1 MLANFIFEKFLFPT
15 CQKYN
20 FLFHSVNQE
29 KKEYNFETIFNA
41 SLEKIINYALNYINE
56 DNSIFNHE
64 KINFKENEFN
74 MKKSRTNYISLNE
87 NDLFDLEDDYNE
99 YLKEK
104 NQIFFIQKAKKI
116 INSSIN
122 DIFNEEQNN
131 NMYKPFQ
138 MDIDNESTN
147 RNNNI
152 NQNENLNIETNTLE
166 NNNIEN
172 NNNIEVK
179 INSENKILEENSS
192 YNLMTADIS
201 TLSDNIHNN
210 NNINNIKVNNNTP
223 NFIHDS
229 YSNFNKYSRDYLP
242 KVVFKNE
249 RFKNTDPFLKNFNPK
264 FLKKENIDK
273 KIFRKFRNF
282 IKEKYQ
288 KSPNNLIFSY
298 GNEFWKHFCT
308 SNLLPPMKY
317 QEYEFKSFNTKYFLW
332 LFSQYG
338 SVDLFKQFI
347 EEKGKYVI
355 DNFINEYNLEQST
368 EVNIIEK
375 LKEYLNKIPII
386 YSRNKKQNTFNQINC
401 NFDNSNEPFNY
412 ENNFR
417 NEHFH
422 FDYNDFADTYFGV
435 KELNDDPSKNVFNT
449 NFNFEFRE
457 RNSNIFDDEKEKEYI
472 QRLDLPAMNLGFDY

>member
-1 MLANFIFEKFLFPT
+1 M
-15 CQKYN
+15 
-20 FLFHSVNQE
+20 
-29 KKEYNFETIFNA
+29 
-41 SLEKIINYALNYINE
+41 INILLNYINE
-56 DNSIFNHE
+56 DNSIFNSD
-64 KINFKENEFN
+64 KVNYKENEFN
-74 MKKSRTNYISLNE
+74 MKMSRSNYISLNE

-99 YLKEK
+99 YIKEK
-104 NQIFFIQKAKKI
+104 NQIFLIQKTKKI
-116 INSSIN
+116 INKSI
-122 DIFNEEQNN
+122 DAIFNEEQNN
-131 NMYKPFQ
+131 NIYNPFQ
-138 MDIDNESTN
+138 MDIENEKSEKN
-147 RNNNI
+147 NDINNN
-152 NQNENLNIETNTLE
+152 EDMNIEINKFE

-172 NNNIEVK
+172 NNNNIEIK
-179 INSENKILEENSS
+179 NNSENKIIEENSN
-192 YNLMTADIS
+192 YNLMTADLS

-210 NNINNIKVNNNTP
+210 NINNNIKINNNTP
-223 NFIHDS
+223 NFINDS

-242 KVVFKNE
+242 KMAFKKE

-288 KSPNNLIFSY
+288 KSPNNIIFSY
-298 GNEFWKHFCT
+298 ENEFWKSFCT

-338 SVDLFKQFI
+338 SFDLFKQFI
-347 EEKGKYVI
+347 EEKGKFVI

-386 YSRNKKQNTFNQINC
+386 YSRNKKQNNFNQINF
-401 NFDNSNEPFNY
+401 NFDNNS
-412 ENNFR
+412 R
-417 NEHFH
+417 NENYC

-457 RNSNIFDDEKEKEYI
+457 RNSFMYDDEKEKEYI
-472 QRLDLPAMNLGFDY
+472 QRLDLPAMNLGFAYEK

>member
-1 MLANFIFEKFLFPT
+1 M
-15 CQKYN
+15 
-20 FLFHSVNQE
+20 FHSINQE
-29 KKEYNFETIFNA
+29 KKEYSIENNFNT
-41 SLEKIINYALNYINE
+41 SLEKMINILLSYINE
-56 DNSIFNHE
+56 DNSFYNHE
-64 KINFKENEFN
+64 KINFKDNEFN
-74 MKKSRTNYISLNE
+74 MKINRTNNISLKE

-104 NQIFFIQKAKKI
+104 NQIFLILKTKKV
-116 INSSIN
+116 INKSI
-122 DIFNEEQNN
+122 DAIFNEEQNN
-131 NMYKPFQ
+131 NMYNPFQ
-138 MDIDNESTN
+138 MDIDNEKSE
-147 RNNNI
+147 RDNNI
-152 NQNENLNIETNTLE
+152 NQNENMNIETNTFE
-166 NNNIEN
+166 NINNEN

-179 INSENKILEENSS
+179 NISENKILEDNSN

-201 TLSDNIHNN
+201 TLSDNINNNCDNFHNN
-210 NNINNIKVNNNTP
+210 NNINNIKVNNNIP
-223 NFIHDS
+223 NFINDS

-242 KVVFKNE
+242 KIVFKNE

-298 GNEFWKHFCT
+298 EKEFWKNFCT

-338 SVDLFKQFI
+338 SVELFNQFI
-347 EEKGKYVI
+347 EEKGKFVI

-375 LKEYLNKIPII
+375 LKEYLQKIPII
-386 YSRNKKQNTFNQINC
+386 YSRNKKQNNSNQINF
-401 NFDNSNEPFNY
+401 NFGNSNESFNF

-417 NEHFH
+417 NEHFN
-422 FDYNDFADTYFGV
+422 FDYNDFADRYLGV

-449 NFNFEFRE
+449 NFNLEFRE
-457 RNSNIFDDEKEKEYI
+457 RNSYMFDDEKEKEYI
-472 QRLDLPAMNLGFDY
+472 KRLDLPAMNLGFDY